1 MRYTRTPKQYEPFYI
16 ADLECYCRAKFGYAD
31 NVPQNDD
38 LVEIK
43 IQMIDND
50 EIIICAAHKQEY
62 AHKAYQS
69 RDMIGIADTMLRTC
83 HWRNGE
89 KSTVNY
95 SDTTNSGQ
103 QKTTADNSDTP
114 SLNAEN
120 KPRRHGVTDIAKAPK
135 ITKTTAGYLVKGSA
149 GVVNLYQGEAF
160 ATKAIDKQTGE
171 VKTESFKGLKSL
183 HKGYRRMEDKALY
196 TLKANKTVFVTLNFD
211 SKFDFDGIKKVG
223 ANLQKW
229 IRRNYSGANGIMVY
243 QPCEDGSWHI
253 HFLLCHNAFCRE
265 KRVDN
270 FKRALKEWGEKY
282 NVKKSDKML
291 DVKHLPTNKE
301 IMIKWAY
308 LDPNHHRERAIYYPV
323 GRQVFKQIGKLK
335 SPPKPI
341 ITTNSAFSDFI
352 KKIEARELACFNQQK
367 IFSDSEGYQIRTVDY
382 SYYSISLKRI
392 RDIREN
398 IPKNKILRKEK
409 HIKNRDSNLE
419 QLCLFAP
426 TISRL
431 SSDEI
436 YYNT

>member
-1 MRYTRTPKQYEPFYI
+1 MRYTSKPKQYEPFYI
-16 ADLECYCRAKFGYAD
+16 ADMECYCRAKFGYAN
-31 NVPQNDD
+31 NVPENDD

-43 IQMIDND
+43 MQMFAND

-62 AHKAYQS
+62 AHKAYQV
-69 RDMIGIADTMLRTC
+69 RDMVGIADTMLRIN
-83 HWRNGE
+83 HWRNDEKNTADYSDNASEGQE
-89 KSTVNY
+89 KSTADY
-95 SDTTNSGQ
+95 SD
-103 QKTTADNSDTP
+103 KP
-114 SLNAEN
+114 KN
-120 KPRRHGVTDIAKAPK
+120 KPQRHGVTDIAVAPK
-135 ITKTTAGYLVKGSA
+135 ITKTTAGYLVQGSA
-149 GVVNLYQGEAF
+149 GVVDFYQGEAF
-160 ATKAIDKQTGE
+160 STKSIDKQTGE
-171 VKTESFKGLKSL
+171 VKTESFRGLKSL
-183 HKGYRRMEDKALY
+183 HDSYRRTEDKALY

-211 SKFDFDGIKKVG
+211 TKFEFEGIKKVG

-229 IRRNYSGANGIMVY
+229 IKRNYSGANGIMVY

-253 HFLLCHNAFCRE
+253 HSLLRHNAFCHE

-270 FKRALKEWGEKY
+270 FRRALTEWAEKY

-335 SPPKPI
+335 TPPKPI

-382 SYYSISLKRI
+382 SYYSISFKKI
-392 RDIREN
+392 RDIREY
-398 IPKNKILRKEK
+398 IPKNKILCKEK
-409 HIKNRDSNLE
+409 RSQNRSNNVE

-436 YYNT
+436 YYYT

>member
-16 ADLECYCRAKFGYAD
+16 SDMECYCWAKFGYAD
-31 NVPQNDD
+31 NVAENDD

-43 IQMIDND
+43 AQMIDKD

-62 AHKAYQS
+62 AHKAYQAK
-69 RDMIGIADTMLRTC
+69 DMIGIADIMLRIC

-89 KSTVNY
+89 KSTFNY
-95 SDTTNSGQ
+95 SDSTK
-103 QKTTADNSDTP
+103 KTTADNSDTP
-114 SLNAEN
+114 PLNAEN

-211 SKFDFDGIKKVG
+211 TKFDFDGIKKVG

-229 IRRNYSGANGIMVY
+229 IKRNYSGASGIMVY
-243 QPCEDGSWHI
+243 QPCDDGSWHI
-253 HFLLCHNAFCRE
+253 HFLLCFNGFQHE
-265 KRVDN
+265 KQVTK
-270 FKRALKEWGEKY
+270 FERALKDWASKY
-282 NVKKSDKML
+282 NCKKSDNMI
-291 DVKHLPTNKE
+291 DVQHLPTNKE

-308 LDPNHHRERAIYYPV
+308 LDPYHHRERAIYYPV
-323 GRQVFKQIGKLK
+323 GRQVFKQIGRLK
-335 SPPKPI
+335 TPPRPI
-341 ITTNSAFSDFI
+341 ITTNSAFSALI
-352 KKIEARELACFNQQK
+352 KKIEARELACFNQKK
-367 IFSDSEGYQIRTVDY
+367 IFKDSDGFIVRTVDY
-382 SYYSISLKRI
+382 SYYSISFKRI
-392 RDIREN
+392 RDIREY
-398 IPKNKILRKEK
+398 IPKNKILCKEK
-409 HIKNRDSNLE
+409 RSQNRSNNVE

-436 YYNT
+436 YCNT